1 LKSID
6 LYCKLFVVEIV
17 MQVVDKI
24 GWFEFEI
31 YLYFNL

>member
-24 GWFEFEI
+24 G
-31 YLYFNL
+31 